1 MIFLKRASS
10 IGFYSDVKATEL
22 EFSKNVVMLTGYNG
36 SGKTSFLVG
45 MYSTLNNLHR
55 KKKDL
60 DIKELIGNR
69 SWSFEVQV
77 DESDFYEKNKEE
89 LAKLYIP
96 KQNLNI
102 KIRYIILSDGNTG
115 AINQEKLGN
124 YVSSD
129 PLSKGV
135 AESFIDFKK
144 KIYKEQKSVNHNLYS
159 LPNNENENIEVNMMG
174 LNFTNRSQP
183 ITNIL
188 EKYRDEIKAL
198 QGKLI

>member
-102 KIRYIILSDGNTG
+102 KI
-115 AINQEKLGN
+115 
-124 YVSSD
+124 
-129 PLSKGV
+129 KG
-135 AESFIDFKK
+135 I
-144 KIYKEQKSVNHNLYS
+144 
-159 LPNNENENIEVNMMG
+159 
-174 LNFTNRSQP
+174 
-183 ITNIL
+183 
-188 EKYRDEIKAL
+188 
-198 QGKLI
+198 